1 MAGNTRST
9 GAGKDGFDAGVSEQS
24 IRKALDYARRLK
36 AQSAGDLLDYDS
48 ETPAVEEP
56 VTLDKALSELPRLL
70 QPRRTGMYRVPSVPP
85 PPKPE
90 E

>member
-9 GAGKDGFDAGVSEQS
+9 GAAKEGFDAGVSEQS
-24 IRKALDYARRLK
+24 IRKALDYARRLR
-36 AQSAGDLLDYDS
+36 ARSDGDLLDN
-48 ETPAVEEP
+48 EPEAAEEP
-56 VTLDKALSELPRLL
+56 VTLDRALSELPRML
-70 QPRRTGMYRVPSVPP
+70 QPRRTGMYRVPSQT